1 VSATLLHL
9 HPAGTPTPEALRRRV
24 RVVEREADAG
34 AEPFAVLGSGDACAA
49 ALRVAAQAGSRI
61 TALILE
67 SPSGIPTDAL
77 RSLAVPTLVVLG
89 TRDDL
94 EAPLLG
100 PRGHLVYVY
109 DAGRAISADRPEAFA
124 DVVADFVERGEA
136 FVISRTETVI
146 HP

>member
-9 HPAGTPTPEALRRRV
+9 HPPGTPSPDALGRRV

-34 AEPFAVLGSGDACAA
+34 VEPLAVLGSGDACAA
-49 ALRVAAQAGSRI
+49 ALRFAAQAGSRV

-67 SPSGIPTDAL
+67 SPSGIS
-77 RSLAVPTLVVLG
+77 SLAEVSIPTLVVLG
-89 TRDDL
+89 TRDAST
-94 EAPLLG
+94 APLLG

-124 DVVADFVERGEA
+124 DLVADFVERGEA
-136 FVISRTETVI
+136 FVISRSETVI